1 VNDAD
6 LLTSIESDARR
17 IAEAFDVDPSIAVP
31 SCPGW
36 NLGDL
41 VDHHAG
47 VLQWAEATV
56 RTGSP
61 GVQTEKPP
69 AERHARRAWYLDAAR
84 QFVATASAT
93 ERDRECWTFDR
104 PPGTVWFWIRRQAL
118 EAAVHRYDSDSA
130 IGAVPT
136 VSGDLAAVGV
146 DEVVHDLFPRQI
158 ALGRADEL
166 TGPIELRAVDIDSSW
181 ILPGRSGPGGVIRST
196 APMLFLVL
204 WQRVGLDDP
213 RLDIDLPDDLLAE
226 VRAARF
232 TP

>member
-1 VNDAD
+1 
-6 LLTSIESDARR
+6 
-17 IAEAFDVDPSIAVP
+17 
-31 SCPGW
+31 
-36 NLGDL
+36 
-41 VDHHAG
+41 
-47 VLQWAEATV
+47 
-56 RTGSP
+56 
-61 GVQTEKPP
+61 
-69 AERHARRAWYLDAAR
+69 
-84 QFVATASAT
+84 
-93 ERDRECWTFDR
+93 
-104 PPGTVWFWIRRQAL
+104 
-118 EAAVHRYDSDSA
+118 
-130 IGAVPT
+130 
-136 VSGDLAAVGV
+136 
-146 DEVVHDLFPRQI
+146 VVHDLFPRQI